1 MTIQMFG
8 VDFQTAPLELREALA
23 FGREEAQLFLPRL
36 LEKTGLAEAVLLSTC
51 NRTEVYAV
59 PADDGEGPD
68 PAVVVMESKGLS
80 PDPGAWKRK
89 RNEEAVRHLFGVAAG
104 LRSMVKGEAQILGQV
119 KEACRCAVEARTTG
133 PVLNRIFHASF
144 RAGKRVRAE
153 TGISKG
159 AVSVSQAAVEMT
171 SKETLTPMEDLRFL
185 VLGAGEM
192 ARLIV
197 KHLASKGARKV
208 VVLNRTL
215 CRAEELASGFGFEA
229 GGLENLEDRL
239 LNTDVLLSASSADGY
254 LLGPKQAGKASD
266 DLYIVDIGIPRT
278 VDPRLDGLRGIRLH
292 NIDALNGLVNG
303 NLRRREK
310 EAEQGEAIVLEEVEE
325 AMKWVETRKNASL
338 IRSLAEYM
346 EELRAKEL
354 KKVCKAGG
362 LSEAEKL
369 ERLSSHIIK
378 KISAPLIKK
387 MNDAR
392 VEGDHKTLQTYLSLL
407 GEVYRI

>member
-1 MTIQMFG
+1 MTIQVIG

-23 FGREEAQLFLPRL
+23 FDREEAQLFLPRL
-36 LEKTGLAEAVLLSTC
+36 LEKTGLAEAVLLSTG

-59 PADDGEGPD
+59 PADSGEGPD
-68 PAVVVMESKGLS
+68 PAVVVMESKGLL
-80 PDPGAWKRK
+80 PDPGVWKRK
-89 RNEEAVRHLFGVAAG
+89 QNEEAVRHLFGVAAG

-119 KEACRCAVEARTTG
+119 KDAFRCAVEARTTG

-171 SKETLTPMEDLRFL
+171 SKELLPPMEDLRFL

-192 ARLIV
+192 ASLVV
-197 KHLASKGARKV
+197 KHLASK
-208 VVLNRTL
+208 
-215 CRAEELASGFGFEA
+215 
-229 GGLENLEDRL
+229 
-239 LNTDVLLSASSADGY
+239 
-254 LLGPKQAGKASD
+254 
-266 DLYIVDIGIPRT
+266 
-278 VDPRLDGLRGIRLH
+278 DPRVDGLRGIRLR

-310 EAEQGEAIVLEEVEE
+310 EAERGEAIVLEEVED
-325 AMKWVETRKNASL
+325 AMKWVEARKNASL

-346 EELRAKEL
+346 EQLRAKEL
-354 KKVCKAGG
+354 KNVCKAGD

-387 MNDAR
+387 MNAAR
-392 VEGDHKTLQTYLSLL
+392 VEGDHETLQAYLSLL
-407 GEVYRI
+407 EEVYRI